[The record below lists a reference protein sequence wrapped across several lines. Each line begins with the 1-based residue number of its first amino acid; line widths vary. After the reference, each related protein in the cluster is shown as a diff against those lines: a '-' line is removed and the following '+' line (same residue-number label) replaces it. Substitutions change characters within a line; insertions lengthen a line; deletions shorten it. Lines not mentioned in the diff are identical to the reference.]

1 MNKYLHL
8 YVYVSHC
15 IYQCNVCIY
24 VYMYGMYDVCTY
36 VCMYL
41 SISIYIYLSMQFTL
55 LHIHIKC
62 WKDMELTKTSFA
74 KCVAKDI
81 NYLSSIK

>member
-1 MNKYLHL
+1 M
-8 YVYVSHC
+8 
-15 IYQCNVCIY
+15 
-24 VYMYGMYDVCTY
+24 YMYLIVYINVMYAFMYVCMYGLYDVCTY

-62 WKDMELTKTSFA
+62 WKDMELTKPSFA
-74 KCVAKDI
+74 KCFAKDT

>member
-1 MNKYLHL
+1 M
-8 YVYVSHC
+8 
-15 IYQCNVCIY
+15 
-24 VYMYGMYDVCTY
+24 YMYLIVYINVMYTFMY
-36 VCMYL
+36 VCMVCMMYVRMYVCIYL

-62 WKDMELTKTSFA
+62 WKDMELTKPSFA
-74 KCVAKDI
+74 KCFAKDT